1 VPVDCDIAPPATPE
15 RRALEPVAADATAA
29 DERFPQGVAS
39 GGPTPTGAI
48 LWTRVAPGATGDLYV
63 EVGPDEG
70 PTADGRP
77 TALDPTYR
85 GVVPG
90 GPDPAADHT
99 VRVDLDGHLDSGTAY
114 RYRFVHGGVASPVGR
129 VRTLPSPDASP
140 DAVSFAV
147 LACQDYQNGYY
158 GALGH
163 VARADVDYLLHLGDY
178 VYDSADGRYRG
189 LGSED
194 YPDRGVD
201 LPSGEAV
208 AHSLA
213 DFRAVYRT
221 YLSDPNLRAAL
232 AAHTAVRTWDDHAV
246 ADNRFWDYDRDAPV
260 LPSHPRGDDPAFARA
275 LTAAG
280 IQAFYEYTPARVDY
294 DRDADRL
301 HDAFRL
307 YRALDFGDLLRLF
320 VTDERLFRSPPPC
333 RDDLRPGWLCPERT
347 DPGRTMLGTDQHAWL
362 TDGFAGSDARWT
374 GWANEVLSLPFRV
387 GVGSLSLRPL
397 TDSWDGY
404 AAERAA
410 LFRTMAGNDRTAFV
424 TLTGDLHSTVVGDQ
438 RVDGSLAG
446 VECMTPA
453 TTSVNVAE
461 AVGAESGLARRLT
474 RPLLSGAVEAANPG
488 IDRFESHSWG
498 YGVARFDRD
507 RFRFDVYAVDKTAD
521 RPDPPRTRIASVERS
536 RDRLIRD

>member
-1 VPVDCDIAPPATPE
+1 VPVECDVAPPARPE
-15 RRALEPVAADATAA
+15 RRAVEPVATDETAA
-29 DERFPQGVAS
+29 RRRFPQGVAS

-48 LWTRVAPGATGDLYV
+48 LWTRVAPDAAAGDLYV

-70 PTADGRP
+70 PTDRGRP
-77 TALDPTYR
+77 TAVEPTYR
-85 GVVPG
+85 GLVPDA
-90 GPDPAADHT
+90 PDPDADHT
-99 VRVDLDGHLDSGTAY
+99 VRVDLDGHLDPGTAH

-129 VRTLPSPDASP
+129 VRTLPASDASP
-140 DAVSFAV
+140 ESVSFAV
-147 LACQDYQNGYY
+147 LACQDYQNGRY
-158 GALGH
+158 GALSR
-163 VARADVDYLLHLGDY
+163 VAREDVDFLLHLGDY

-194 YPDRGVD
+194 YPDRRVD
-201 LPSGEAV
+201 LPSGEGV

-213 DFRAVYRT
+213 DFRTIYRT
-221 YLSDPNLRAAL
+221 YLSDPHLRAAL
-232 AAHTAVRTWDDHAV
+232 AAHTTIRTWDDHAV
-246 ADNRFWDYDRDAPV
+246 ADNRFWDYDVDAPV
-260 LPSHPRGDDPAFARA
+260 LPGHPRGEDAGFARD

-307 YRALDFGDLLRLF
+307 YRSLEFGDLLRLF

-333 RDDLRPGWLCPERT
+333 RGDPRPGWRCPERT
-347 DPGRTMLGTDQHAWL
+347 DPDRTMLGADQRAWL
-362 TDGFAGSDARWT
+362 ESGFAAADARWT

-387 GVGSLSLRPL
+387 GVGRLSLRPL

-410 LFRTMAGNDRTAFV
+410 LFRTMAANDRTAFV

-453 TTSVNVAE
+453 TTSVNAAE
-461 AVGAESGLARRLT
+461 AVGVESGLARRVT
-474 RPLLSGAVEAANPG
+474 RPLLSGAVGAFNPHL
-488 IDRFESHSWG
+488 DRFESHSWG

-507 RFRFDVYAVDKTAD
+507 RFRFDAYAVDKTTDSA
-521 RPDPPRTRIASVERS
+521 DPPRTRLASVERS
-536 RDRLIRD
+536 RDRLR